1 MLLNIT
7 KNGQRSTPFK
17 YLNTFLTVQCVV
29 GNHSYSYY
37 RPVNSIS
44 ADPTNVHNGDMK
56 WILALMWRLI
66 RHFHISAHSIDSRLE
81 QFILAWV
88 QAQIPD
94 QNIKNFTKD
103 WNDGVALCA
112 LVEHIEPGAC
122 PDYATRN
129 REKKRENCSHGIE
142 LADKS
147 LELQKLSSLRICVTQ
162 MLTPK
167 VS

>member
-1 MLLNIT
+1 MCCVQSYLVV
-7 KNGQRSTPFK
+7 RS
-17 YLNTFLTVQCVV
+17 
-29 GNHSYSYY
+29 
-37 RPVNSIS
+37 VNSIS
-44 ADPTNVHNGDMK
+44 VDPTNVHNGDMK
-56 WILALMWRLI
+56 WILALMSRLI
-66 RHFHISAHSIDSRLE
+66 RHFHISAHSIDSHLE
-81 QFILAWV
+81 LFILAWV

-94 QNIKNFTKD
+94 QDIKNFTKD

-122 PDYATRN
+122 PDYATHN

-142 LADKS
+142 LADEK
-147 LELQKLSSLRICVTQ
+147 LGIAKLSSLRICVTQ

>member
-1 MLLNIT
+1 MNAI
-7 KNGQRSTPFK
+7 ST
-17 YLNTFLTVQCVV
+17 
-29 GNHSYSYY
+29 
-37 RPVNSIS
+37 
-44 ADPTNVHNGDMK
+44 DPTNVHNGDMK
-56 WILALMWRLI
+56 WILNLI
-66 RHFHISAHSIDSRLE
+66 WWLIVHFQYCFGINNIDSHLDLL
-81 QFILAWV
+81 LAWV

-122 PDYATRN
+122 PDYATHN

-142 LADKS
+142 LADEK
-147 LELQKLSSLRICVTQ
+147 LGIAKLSSLRICVTQ